1 MALAN
6 LPMVPNVIPPTEES
20 QKKEPPRPLAAI
32 HYMVTPTI
40 DPKINGRFGQ
50 IEILATPGP
59 VALLPCLRPGQGG
72 WTGRASRR
80 GLGGKGQAVAAFG
93 GGSNMPMSLTFQ
105 VDEYLPSGIEK
116 QIYEPV
122 VLPKGQM
129 GNGIAACR
137 AEMTVG
143 GQTKEVWLS
152 RSESLEPPPATGSSR
167 SATRSTR

>member
-1 MALAN
+1 
-6 LPMVPNVIPPTEES
+6 
-20 QKKEPPRPLAAI
+20 
-32 HYMVTPTI
+32 
-40 DPKINGRFGQ
+40 
-50 IEILATPGP
+50 
-59 VALLPCLRPGQGG
+59 
-72 WTGRASRR
+72 
-80 GLGGKGQAVAAFG
+80 
-93 GGSNMPMSLTFQ
+93 MSLTFQ

-152 RSESLEPPPATGSSR
+152 RSENLEPPPPRLSR
-167 SATRSTR
+167 SATRSTK